1 MLKRI
6 FHSSDNDS
14 ENGRRFFQRDL
25 QQRRRQNSITSE
37 DEALAEYVD
46 TKIIFQAGVD
56 FESKPLVVVCACN
69 LPDPNEVDYDKILSR
84 ILRKLDLFVESDYTV
99 VLFAGGAQHR
109 PGWHW
114 MFRAYKNLSRKYKKN
129 LKNLYIVHSTTWAR
143 VILDVMNV
151 VISPKF
157 GRKVKYIPTLSKLA
171 LYVPLTQIEIPPLVY
186 TYNLKFEE
194 KITLQPTA
202 YDENGSLMFG
212 VPIEVLMGSEGE
224 KGLPR
229 VVKDCVTYLRAEG
242 LETEGIFRRSPSSV
256 LLRQARE
263 AYDRGNPINLA
274 DYGVHVAA
282 VLLKMFFAQLPVS
295 VFPAEIYETLRQ
307 IRMKNGHLE
316 RIEFIRETVF
326 PLLLPPVVILLHYV
340 CSLLYEIS
348 KHEKVNRM
356 TPYNLAVMMAPN
368 LVHSG
373 NPLLDVSMCVL
384 STDSDSGGG
393 VGIFMKLA
401 IEHFELMFEGFEEPR
416 ERIRDAAVVENGNSL
431 SSHQFHH
438 NNYGVG
444 TAASSSR
451 TSSVTSES
459 TEVSSNNTSINS
471 PSASLINS
479 TSPPKYPSIRRM
491 RNLASASSP
500 PNGSIRGVG
509 AGVEISGIMVS
520 GLVTSSPPGT
530 PYGEEPGSP
539 RSIDELRKAIPWN

>member
-1 MLKRI
+1 MWKRM
-6 FHSSDNDS
+6 FHISDN
-14 ENGRRFFQRDL
+14 ENETGRAFFQHRHH
-25 QQRRRQNSITSE
+25 RQNSVMSE
-37 DEALAEYVD
+37 DEALADYVD
-46 TKIIFQAGVD
+46 TKIIYQAGVD

-69 LPDPNEVDYDKILSR
+69 LPDPNEVNYDKILNR

-114 MFRAYKNLSRKYKKN
+114 MFRAYKSLSRKYKKN

-157 GRKVKYIPTLSKLA
+157 GRKVNYIPTLSKLA
-171 LYVPLTQIEIPPLVY
+171 LYVPITQIEIPPLVY

-194 KITLQPTA
+194 KITLQPTT
-202 YDENGSLMFG
+202 YENGSLMFG

-229 VVKDCVTYLRAEG
+229 VIKDCVNYLRAEG
-242 LETEGIFRRSPSSV
+242 LETDGIFRRSPSSI

-274 DYGVHVAA
+274 DYGVHVSA

-307 IRMKNGHLE
+307 IRLKNGHLE
-316 RIEFIRETVF
+316 RIEFIRETIF

-340 CSLLYEIS
+340 CSLLYDIS
-348 KHEKVNRM
+348 KREKVNRM
-356 TPYNLAVMMAPN
+356 TAYNLAVMMAPN

-401 IEHFELMFEGFEEPR
+401 IEHFELLFEGFEEPR
-416 ERIRDAAVVENGNSL
+416 NRIRDVADH
-431 SSHQFHH
+431 SSISTKGH
-438 NNYGVG
+438 NHIPSVG

-451 TSSVTSES
+451 TSSVTSGS
-459 TEVSSNNTSINS
+459 TELSSNSTSINS
-471 PSASLINS
+471 TSASFINS

-491 RNLASASSP
+491 RNIASAS
-500 PNGSIRGVG
+500 NAGSIRGVG
-509 AGVEISGIMVS
+509 AGVEISGLMVS
-520 GLVTSSPPGT
+520 GMVTSSSPPGT
-530 PYGEEPGSP
+530 PNGEEPGSP